1 MSAITKRVFSA
12 THKYNP
18 VLSNYVFGNQNGII
32 SIEKSCLYKAV
43 NHLYSLSMI
52 DCICRWL
59 SISTKIKIKEE
70 IDGEIFEKVVVDLKR
85 NFK

>member
-1 MSAITKRVFSA
+1 MNAITKRVCSA

-18 VLSNYVFGNQNGII
+18 ILSNYVFGNQNGTV

-52 DCICRWL
+52 DCIIRWL
-59 SISTKIKIKEE
+59 SISTKVKIKEE
-70 IDGEIFEKVVVDLKR
+70 IDGEIF
-85 NFK
+85 